1 MSMTFWRKAGFT
13 YSHYVA
19 IAGKTLRLA
28 LKPEYQTA
36 AVINRGK
43 TEALFVKLKNG
54 VPEKDPQP
62 LQE

>member
-1 MSMTFWRKAGFT
+1 M
-13 YSHYVA
+13 A